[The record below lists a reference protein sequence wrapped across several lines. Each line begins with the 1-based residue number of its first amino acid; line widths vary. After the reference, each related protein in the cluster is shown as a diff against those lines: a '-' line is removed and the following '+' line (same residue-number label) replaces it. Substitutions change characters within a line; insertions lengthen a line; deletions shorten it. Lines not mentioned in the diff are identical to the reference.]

1 VFTSFLALRAV
12 TVPALQSYV
21 VTVEVVRRDDADQA
35 VRLVTDEGVQ
45 RSVRTSEG
53 TMNST
58 DLPASPAP
66 PEALAKKK
74 SRLGRVL
81 IVTGVVL
88 GLGVAVTAVQDHGD
102 GPA

>member
-1 VFTSFLALRAV
+1 
-12 TVPALQSYV
+12 
-21 VTVEVVRRDDADQA
+21 
-35 VRLVTDEGVQ
+35 
-45 RSVRTSEG
+45 
-53 TMNST
+53 MNST

-66 PEALAKKK
+66 PLALAKKK
-74 SRLGRVL
+74 SRLGRLL

>member
-1 VFTSFLALRAV
+1 MGGRVG
-12 TVPALQSYV
+12 PALQSYGV
-21 VTVEVVRRDDADQA
+21 AVEVVTADDADQA
-35 VRLVTDEGVQ
+35 VRLVSDEGVQ

-58 DLPASPAP
+58 EPPASPAP
-66 PEALAKKK
+66 PEAPAPPAKKK

-81 IVTGVVL
+81 IVTGFVL
-88 GLGVAVTAVQDHGD
+88 GLRVAVTAVQDHGD